1 MDCHRE
7 WIIQNSFVNR
17 INWFIEKI
25 KLKGLTCLQIGHCY
39 APRRAK
45 ADIKVLNSNICVC
58 IVYIRDI
65 SLWRVL
71 TFPGF
76 VAEQFL
82 NSTAT
87 QLTYHGLCELTS
99 TVQEGELCVFFR
111 NNHFSTM
118 TKFKVCWHLNVFE
131 MLDAERWLCAA
142 VNKRSNKQ
150 SKFGSF
156 VYEGC
161 CMLVPPSGQKQKNAT
176 EKTIDMGYLDY
187 AIANYHDFAY
197 WKSQGLTKTHANKLI
212 CRNI

>member
-17 INWFIEKI
+17 INCFIEKI
-25 KLKGLTCLQIGHCY
+25 KLKGLTCLQIGHF
-39 APRRAK
+39 APRRAR
-45 ADIKVLNSNICVC
+45 ADIEVLNSNICVC
-58 IVYIRDI
+58 IVYFRDV
-65 SLWRVL
+65 SHWHYLS
-71 TFPGF
+71 FPGF

-131 MLDAERWLCAA
+131 MLDAKRWLCAA

-150 SKFGSF
+150 SKSGSF
-156 VYEGC
+156 VYRR
-161 CMLVPPSGQKQKNAT
+161 MLYVGSPQWPKT
-176 EKTIDMGYLDY
+176 E
-187 AIANYHDFAY
+187 
-197 WKSQGLTKTHANKLI
+197 
-212 CRNI
+212 R